1 MTKKFEAY
9 LRPADHVIPKEPDA
23 PATPDTSDTEDETL
37 LDVLKDIRDSL
48 DNINDTLGSH
58 PDMTWHT
65 KATVDSVLH
74 DRELLRNL
82 FKKDGDK

>member
-1 MTKKFEAY
+1 MTKKFKAY

-23 PATPDTSDTEDETL
+23 PATPDTPDTEDETL

-65 KATVDSVLH
+65 KVTESDLS
-74 DRELLRNL
+74 DKELLVNL
-82 FKKDGDK
+82 FKKDGEK

>member
-1 MTKKFEAY
+1 MTKKFKAY
-9 LRPADHVIPKEPDA
+9 LRPADHVIPKEPE
-23 PATPDTSDTEDETL
+23 TPVTPDTEDETL

-65 KATVDSVLH
+65 KASVDSVLS

-82 FKKDGDK
+82 FKKDGEK